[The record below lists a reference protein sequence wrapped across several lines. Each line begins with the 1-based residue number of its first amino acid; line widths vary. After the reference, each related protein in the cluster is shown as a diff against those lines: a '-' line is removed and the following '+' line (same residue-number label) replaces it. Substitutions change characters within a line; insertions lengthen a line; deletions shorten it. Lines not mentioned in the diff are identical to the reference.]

1 MSDYETCKKSVLDA
15 SLWLSEHGYFG
26 SLRGS
31 GGNVSVR
38 GDEASMIITPSSL
51 SYQTMTVEDLFVLG
65 LDLSVI
71 QGKSGLKPS
80 MEAGMHAAIY
90 RRRPDVQAIV
100 HTHQNYG
107 SVFALLNRPIPALFD
122 EVAFSLGTAV
132 EIIPYAVSGS
142 PELARNVETMLAN
155 NANAYIIQ
163 NHGILAL
170 GKTLDK
176 AVLHAELLEK
186 VAHIYC
192 LALSTGQP
200 VTTLPQDI
208 VQLVAAM
215 RAHEVKS
222 AGAKQQP
229 PIQHL

>member
-1 MSDYETCKKSVLDA
+1 MTTYETCKKDVLAA

-31 GGNVSVR
+31 GGNVSMR
-38 GDEASMIITPSSL
+38 RDKESMVITPSSL
-51 SYQTMTVEDLFVLG
+51 SYQAMTAEDLFVLG
-65 LDLSVI
+65 LDLNVI
-71 QGKSGLKPS
+71 QGKSALKPS
-80 MEAGMHAAIY
+80 MEAGMHSIIY

-100 HTHQNYG
+100 HTHQVYG
-107 SVFALLNRPIPALFD
+107 SVFALLDTPIPALFD

-132 EIIPYAVSGS
+132 EIIPYALSGS
-142 PELARNVETMLAN
+142 PELARNVETKLSN

-176 AVLHAELLEK
+176 AILHAELLEK

-192 LALSTGQP
+192 LALSTGKP
-200 VTTLPQDI
+200 VSTLPEPI

-215 RAHEVKS
+215 RDHEVKS
-222 AGAKQQP
+222 ACAAP
-229 PIQHL
+229 

>member
-1 MSDYETCKKSVLDA
+1 MTTYETCKKDVLAA

-31 GGNVSVR
+31 GGNVSLR
-38 GDEASMIITPSSL
+38 GDNQSMVITPSSL
-51 SYQTMTVEDLFVLG
+51 SYQAMTPEDIFVLG
-65 LDLSVI
+65 LDQTVI

-80 MEAGMHAAIY
+80 MEAGMHAVIY

-100 HTHQNYG
+100 HTHQIYG
-107 SVFALLNRPIPALFD
+107 SVFALLNTPVPALFD
-122 EVAFSLGTAV
+122 EVAFSLGAV
-132 EIIPYAVSGS
+132 VDVIPYAVSGS
-142 PELARNVETMLAN
+142 PELAQNVESKLDN

-176 AVLHAELLEK
+176 AILHAELLEK

-192 LALSTGQP
+192 LALSTGRP
-200 VTTLPQDI
+200 VTSLPEPI

-215 RAHEVKS
+215 RDHEVK
-222 AGAKQQP
+222 AARP
-229 PIQHL
+229 

>member
-1 MSDYETCKKSVLDA
+1 MTTYETCKKDVLAA

-31 GGNVSVR
+31 GGNVSMR
-38 GDEASMIITPSSL
+38 GDKESMVITPSSL
-51 SYQTMTVEDLFVLG
+51 SYQAMTAEDLFVLG
-65 LDLSVI
+65 LDLNVI
-71 QGKSGLKPS
+71 QGKSTLKPS
-80 MEAGMHAAIY
+80 MEAGMHSIIY

-100 HTHQNYG
+100 HTHQIYG
-107 SVFALLNRPIPALFD
+107 SVFALLDTPIPALFD

-132 EIIPYAVSGS
+132 EIIPYALSGS
-142 PELARNVETMLAN
+142 PELARNVETKLSN

-176 AVLHAELLEK
+176 AILHAELLEK

-192 LALSTGQP
+192 LALSTGKS
-200 VTTLPQDI
+200 VTALPDAI

-215 RAHEVKS
+215 RAHEVNS
-222 AGAKQQP
+222 AGARP
-229 PIQHL
+229 

>member
-1 MSDYETCKKSVLDA
+1 MTTYETCKKDVLAA

-31 GGNVSVR
+31 GGNVSIR
-38 GDEASMIITPSSL
+38 GDKESMVITPSSL
-51 SYQTMTVEDLFVLG
+51 SYQAMTVEDIFVLG
-65 LDLSVI
+65 LDLRVVE
-71 QGKSGLKPS
+71 GKNTLKPS
-80 MEAGMHAAIY
+80 MEAGMHASIY

-107 SVFALLNRPIPALFD
+107 SVFALLNTPIPALFD
-122 EVAFSLGTAV
+122 EVAFSLGTSV
-132 EIIPYAVSGS
+132 EVIPYAVSGS
-142 PELARNVETMLAN
+142 PELAHNVETKLSN

-176 AVLHAELLEK
+176 AILHAELLEK

-192 LALSTGQP
+192 LALSTGKP
-200 VTTLPQDI
+200 VSTLPEPI

-215 RAHEVKS
+215 RDHEVKS
-222 AGAKQQP
+222 ACAAP
-229 PIQHL
+229 

>member
-1 MSDYETCKKSVLDA
+1 MIDYGTCKKDVLDA
-15 SLWLSEHGYFG
+15 SLWLSEQGYFG
-26 SLRGS
+26 SRRGS

-38 GDEASMIITPSSL
+38 GGHEAMVITPSSL
-51 SYQTMTVEDLFVLG
+51 CYQAMKTADIFVLS
-65 LDLSVI
+65 LDLKVI
-71 QGKSGLKPS
+71 EGQSALKPS
-80 MEAGMHAAIY
+80 MEAGMHSIIY

-100 HTHQNYG
+100 HTHQIYG
-107 SVFALLNRPIPALFD
+107 SVFALLNTPIPALFD
-122 EVAFSLGTAV
+122 EVAFSLGTSV

-142 PELARNVETMLAN
+142 PELAQNVESKLSN

-176 AVLHAELLEK
+176 AILHAELLEK

-192 LALSTGQP
+192 LALSTGKP
-200 VTTLPQDI
+200 VTQLPELI

-215 RAHEVKS
+215 RDHDVKS
-222 AGAKQQP
+222 ACAQA
-229 PIQHL
+229 